1 MKTFAYKG
9 YDAAGRASQGLIEA
23 LDLKEAREKLQVR
36 GVLPERVAPVEGA
49 PGGHAS
55 RRLAFNLDQ
64 RAMCYREL
72 ASLLQS
78 GLPLVQALDILIQS
92 PELGSNLARLA
103 GVRDRLREGQGL
115 ARALAG
121 NSVEVTAFER
131 SVIEVGER
139 VGTLPE
145 VLLRLA
151 QFLDEQKKLRE
162 RILTALLY
170 PAVVLTLAILVAI
183 ALLGFLL
190 PWVTRMM
197 QEAGVPL
204 SGLTRGMLG
213 LRAWLG
219 PVVLL
224 TIILG
229 TLGWLRFRRTLQA
242 SDEAR
247 QRFDQRLLRWPLIGR
262 GYAAL
267 INMRFA
273 RTLAMLLRGG
283 VPLVEAL
290 AIAGRATGS
299 AWTTHGTTLG
309 AERVKHG
316 TSLAATLRTIE
327 PLNTSLPAWV
337 QAGEAGGDL
346 AALLEHAA
354 ERYQQQWDRL
364 MTRTMS
370 LIEPALILLVGVF
383 VLLIALAILLPILS
397 MNQTLT

>member
-1 MKTFAYKG
+1 
-9 YDAAGRASQGLIEA
+9 
-23 LDLKEAREKLQVR
+23 
-36 GVLPERVAPVEGA
+36 
-49 PGGHAS
+49 
-55 RRLAFNLDQ
+55 
-64 RAMCYREL
+64 
-72 ASLLQS
+72 
-78 GLPLVQALDILIQS
+78 LDILIQS
-92 PELGSNLARLA
+92 PELGSNLIRLA

-115 ARALAG
+115 ARALSE

-139 VGTLPE
+139 VGSLPQ
-145 VLLRLA
+145 VLLRIA
-151 QFLDEQKKLRE
+151 QFLEEQIKLRE
-162 RILTALLY
+162 RILSALLY
-170 PAVVLTLAILVAI
+170 PVVVLTLAIFVAI

-204 SGLTRGMLG
+204 SALTRGMLG
-213 LRAWLG
+213 VRAWLG
-219 PVVLL
+219 PLALL
-224 TIILG
+224 VATLG
-229 TLGWLRFRRTLQA
+229 TLGWLHFRRKLKA

-247 QRFDQRLLRWPLIGR
+247 QRFDQRLLRWPLVGR

-290 AIAGRATGS
+290 FIAGRATGS
-299 AWTTHGTTLG
+299 AWTTYGTAQG

-316 TSLAATLRTIE
+316 ASLAATLRSID
-327 PLNTSLPAWV
+327 PLNSSLPAWV

-346 AALLEHAA
+346 PALLEHAA
-354 ERYQQQWDRL
+354 DRYQQQWDRL